1 MEYTRE
7 ILKTAGMH
15 PDRIQMFHCSAAEGQ
30 RFQQEMTRISEII
43 ENIGKNPIK
52 KSDSDK
58 ESKEN

>member
-1 MEYTRE
+1 MD
-7 ILKTAGMH
+7 

-30 RFQQEMTRISEII
+30 RFQQEMTRISDII

-52 KSDSDK
+52 KSDSNK